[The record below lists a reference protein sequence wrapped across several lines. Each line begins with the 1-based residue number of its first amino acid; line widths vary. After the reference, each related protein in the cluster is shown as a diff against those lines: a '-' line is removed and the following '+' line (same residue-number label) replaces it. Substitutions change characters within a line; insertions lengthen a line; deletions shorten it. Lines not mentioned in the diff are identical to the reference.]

1 MSEEEQKLKEL
12 SDFFKRMSNK
22 IKLVKLITQAKNEYD
37 KYDLK
42 AGYKALEEAYR
53 LDKTNP
59 TILRGFGCFKQAEGN
74 YEEAIEFFKK
84 ALEYSSAKEVEY
96 SLIGMAYYLQEKL
109 DEAVEYFNLAIDAN
123 DNYDK
128 AYEGRNQAM
137 LENHLKIIDLQESL
151 KKYF

>member
-1 MSEEEQKLKEL
+1 M
-12 SDFFKRMSNK
+12 
-22 IKLVKLITQAKNEYD
+22 
-37 KYDLK
+37 
-42 AGYKALEEAYR
+42 
-53 LDKTNP
+53 
-59 TILRGFGCFKQAEGN
+59 RGFGCFKQAEGN

-109 DEAVEYFNLAIDAN
+109 DEAVKYFNLAIDAN

>member
-1 MSEEEQKLKEL
+1 MSEEEQKLNEL

-22 IKLVKLITQAKNEYD
+22 IKLVKLITQAKHEYD

-42 AGYKALEEAYR
+42 SDYKSLEEAYR

-74 YEEAIEFFKK
+74 YEEAIKFFKK